1 MLIGTFREYHK
12 SLNFKIIGGMR
23 KMLKKSSLILLMW
36 MIMALVACSNSKSSS
51 GEEKSGDKPLIAYSQ
66 GDNGNSWRVTNTNDM
81 EDAAKKE
88 GYDFIWADAKAD
100 PSKQLS
106 DIQDLLAK
114 KPDVLVISPVQEK
127 AVASASKL
135 AKRAGIPLITIDRE
149 IDAKLGDGTYV
160 AKIVQDWKEA
170 GRIQG
175 EYIVE
180 KLKEK
185 YGSPKGNVV
194 EIAGTVGAS
203 PAVDNAKGIRE
214 VLDKYPEINIIDSQ
228 SGDYAREPGRKVM
241 EDFLQKYPKGKI
253 DIVVTHNDEMTIGAL
268 QAIKSANRTELLGYI
283 ASKDGFVDAI
293 KEIIDGNI
301 FVSVQA
307 SPYYGKATMELVKKV
322 LNGEKI
328 DPADQYIDF
337 KTFDN
342 SKNKEETEKYYKY
355 QIDNKLQY

>member
-1 MLIGTFREYHK
+1 
-12 SLNFKIIGGMR
+12 
-23 KMLKKSSLILLMW
+23 MLKKGISILLVC
-36 MIMALVACSNSKSSS
+36 MIIALVGCSNSKSTSS
-51 GEEKSGDKPLIAYSQ
+51 QGKNHTPLIAYSQ

-81 EDAAKKE
+81 EAAAKKA
-88 GYDFIWADAKAD
+88 GYKFIWADAKAD

-114 KPDVLVISPVQEK
+114 QPDVLIVAPVQEK
-127 AVASASKL
+127 AVAPAVKL
-135 AKRAGIPLITIDRE
+135 AKRAGVPLISIDRE

-175 EYIVE
+175 EYIVQ

-203 PAVDNAKGIRE
+203 PAIDNAKGIRE
-214 VLDKYPEINIIDSQ
+214 VLNKYPDIKIIDSQ

-253 DIVVTHNDEMTIGAL
+253 DVVVTHNDEMTIGAL

-293 KEIIDGNI
+293 KEILGGNI
-301 FVSVQA
+301 LVSVQA
-307 SPYYGKATMELVKKV
+307 SPYYGKTTMELVKKV
-322 LNGEKI
+322 LKGEKI
-328 DPADQYIDF
+328 NPTTQYVQF

-342 SKNKEETEKYYKY
+342 SKNKDQTEKYYKY
-355 QIDNKLQY
+355 QKDNNLQY